1 MIELFIIV
9 GGAYSLYIVGMAVA
23 THLDYRRVNNEKR

>member
-1 MIELFIIV
+1 MIELFLIV
-9 GGAYSLYIVGMAVA
+9 GGAYSFYIVGMAVA